1 MSGQRDTD
9 AFAIALQPIHDAA
22 DRHVADR
29 LLYRHHGEALED
41 PVAATARALA
51 TAIYELDEGKRLG
64 TRELII
70 DLPGEWLERTDLL
83 PSPAR
88 QVIIG
93 LPRDLPPTPELLTTL
108 EQLRERGYRLLVP
121 ASGLQGDGRELAPLA
136 DLIRLRHPDELDAGQ
151 LDAHRQRGARLL
163 ADDIRDAER
172 LDRFR
177 SLDCHYFDGR
187 YLAEPAFYAARPRG
201 RHGNRAAQLRLV
213 NELYREDADL
223 QRLFELL
230 IQMPHLHVA
239 ILRRATSSLFGQ
251 DSRQTDLKRAMQV
264 IGLNELR
271 RLVMTLSLA
280 SEMPSSKLRV
290 RLALIRAF
298 MCRNLATPFRN
309 IDPEDAFTTGL
320 FSMMGPLLD
329 EAQDALLEE
338 LPLTAAVSRALS
350 GREGHL
356 GALLTLCEEH
366 ERQVADGGATASA
379 DQLQQCYLDALD
391 QTDALMSRL

>member
-1 MSGQRDTD
+1 MPGQREHD
-9 AFAIALQPIHDAA
+9 AFAIALQPIHDA
-22 DRHVADR
+22 DHRHVADR
-29 LLYRHHGEALED
+29 LLYRHHGEGVDD

-51 TAIYELDEGKRLG
+51 TAIYELDEGRRLG

-70 DLPGEWLERTDLL
+70 DLPTEWLERSDLL

-88 QVIIG
+88 QMIIG
-93 LPRDLPPTPELLTTL
+93 LARDLPLTPELMTTL

-121 ASGLQGDGRELAPLA
+121 APELRGSGSRLAPLA
-136 DLIRLRHPDELDAGQ
+136 DLVRLRHPDELDADQ
-151 LDAHRQRGARLL
+151 LRALRQGRTRLL
-163 ADDIRDAER
+163 AEDIRDPDR
-172 LDRFR
+172 LERFR
-177 SLDCHYFDGR
+177 ALDCHYFDGR
-187 YLAEPAFYAARPRG
+187 YLAEPTFYDARPRG
-201 RHGNRAAQLRLV
+201 RHGNRAAQLRLI

-239 ILRRATSSLFGQ
+239 ILRRANSSLFGQ
-251 DSRQTDLKRAMQV
+251 RDQQADLKRAMQV

-280 SEMPSSKLRV
+280 SDMPSSRLKV
-290 RLALIRAF
+290 RMALVRAF
-298 MCRNLATPFRN
+298 MCRNLAAPFSN

-329 EAQDALLEE
+329 EAQATLLAE
-338 LPLTAAVSRALS
+338 LPLNAPVARALNS
-350 GREGHL
+350 REGHL

-366 ERQVADGGATASA
+366 ERQVADDDLAP
-379 DQLQQCYLDALD
+379 DRLQQCYLDALD
-391 QTDALMSRL
+391 ATDALMSRL

>member
-1 MSGQRDTD
+1 MSESRETD
-9 AFAIALQPIHDAA
+9 AFTIALQLIHDA
-22 DRHVADR
+22 DYRHVADR
-29 LLYRHHGEALED
+29 LLYRHHGQELDD

-70 DLPGEWLERTDLL
+70 DLPTEWLERADLL

-93 LPRDLPPTPELLTTL
+93 LPHDLQATPELLGTL
-108 EQLRERGYRLLVP
+108 EQLRERGYRLLMP
-121 ASGLQGDGRELAPLA
+121 AAALQGEEGALTPLI
-136 DLIRLRHPDELDAGQ
+136 DLIRLDHPDELDADQ
-151 LDAHRQRGARLL
+151 LHAHRRRGARLP
-163 ADDIRDAER
+163 AGEIRDPER
-172 LDRFR
+172 LKRFR
-177 SLDCHYFDGR
+177 ALDCHYFDGR
-187 YLAEPAFYAARPRG
+187 YLAEPTFYAARPGG

-213 NELYREDADL
+213 SELYREDADL

-239 ILRRATSSLFGQ
+239 ILRRANSSLFGQ
-251 DSRQTDLKRAMQV
+251 GMHQTDLKRAMQV

-280 SEMPSSKLRV
+280 SDLPSSKLKV
-290 RLALIRAF
+290 RMALIRAF

-309 IDPEDAFTTGL
+309 IDREDAFTTGL
-320 FSMMGPLLD
+320 FSMMGALLD
-329 EAQDALLEE
+329 EAQDTLLAE
-338 LPLTAAVSRALS
+338 LPLNAAVARALS
-350 GREGHL
+350 DREGHL

-366 ERQVADGGATASA
+366 EHQVAEGGATTSP

-391 QTDALMSRL
+391 QTDGLMSRL

>member
-1 MSGQRDTD
+1 MSGQREAD
-9 AFAIALQPIHDAA
+9 AFAIALQPIHDA
-22 DRHVADR
+22 DYRHVADR
-29 LLYRHHGEALED
+29 LLYRHHGEGLDD

-64 TRELII
+64 PRELII
-70 DLPGEWLERTDLL
+70 DLPAEWLERADLL

-93 LPRDLPPTPELLTTL
+93 LPRALFLTPALVGTL
-108 EQLRERGYRLLVP
+108 EQLRERGYRLLMP
-121 ASGLQGDGRELAPLA
+121 ASSLQGDGRAFAPLV
-136 DLIRLRHPDELDAGQ
+136 DLIRLRRPDELDGDQ
-151 LDAHRQRGARLL
+151 LRAHRQRGARLL
-163 ADDIRDAER
+163 AEEIRDPER
-172 LDRFR
+172 LEHFR
-177 SLDCHYFDGR
+177 ALDCHYFDGR

-223 QRLFELL
+223 HRLFELL

-239 ILRRATSSLFGQ
+239 ILRRANSSQFGQ
-251 DSRQTDLKRAMQV
+251 GARQSDLKRAMQV

-280 SEMPSSKLRV
+280 SDLPSSKLKV
-290 RLALIRAF
+290 RMALIRAF
-298 MCRNLATPFRN
+298 MCRNLATPFSN
-309 IDPEDAFTTGL
+309 IDPENAFATGL

-329 EAQDALLEE
+329 EAQDALLAE
-338 LPLTAAVSRALS
+338 LPLPAAVARALTD
-350 GREGHL
+350 REGHL

-366 ERQVADGGATASA
+366 EHQVADGGATAST
-379 DQLQQCYLDALD
+379 DRLQQCYLDALD